1 MRASIVGITHG
12 ELDFM
17 SGLGSPR
24 PLFGRQ
30 KVDTVRPTEIDA
42 GIDPKKMDLTNMG
55 RLDLITHANV
65 ILVTPIEA

>member
-17 SGLGSPR
+17 SGFGSPR
-24 PLFGRQ
+24 PLFERK
-30 KVDTVRPTEIDA
+30 KVGAVRPTDINA
-42 GIDPKKMDLTNMG
+42 GIDPKKMDLTNMD

-65 ILVTPIEA
+65 ILVTPVEA